1 MLKHSQLQHNL
12 NISMYSFQEIL
23 NLFDID
29 SYNISTED
37 IKRAKKKVLMLH
49 PDKSKLPSEYFLFYK
64 KALDIVY
71 NYYQETNKQNQEVN
85 PQQMVYNTKLLNTS
99 FSKAT
104 QSMLK
109 ETITNIPGEKFNQ
122 TFNELFEKNMAKQRD
137 ESKYQWF
144 KNDDEDPIYK
154 TDGPINKSNMNQAFE
169 QIKQQQQGL
178 IKYQGVQDFVVRG
191 NTSNCYLDND
201 DDDEDNTYISSD
213 PFNKLKFDDLR
224 KVHKDQTVF
233 AVSEREYDAM
243 AKYNNVEQYSR
254 ARGAQTLT
262 PLETQHAQKILME
275 QENLR
280 KQQMAQRQH
289 KAFNQTKEY
298 EQKNNSV
305 LAAFLQLKN

>member
-1 MLKHSQLQHNL
+1 MLKQSQLQHNL

-29 SYNISTED
+29 NYNISVED
-37 IKRAKKKVLMLH
+37 MKRAKKKVLMLH

-71 NYYQETNKQNQEVN
+71 NYYQETNKQNQEVS
-85 PQQMVYNTKLLNTS
+85 PQKMVYNTDSLNKN
-99 FSKAT
+99 FNKAT
-104 QSMLK
+104 QSKLK
-109 ETITNIPGEKFNQ
+109 ETINGISGDKFNQ
-122 TFNELFEKNMAKQRD
+122 TFNELFEKNMAKHRD
-137 ESKYQWF
+137 DSKYQWF
-144 KNDDEDPIYK
+144 KNDEEDPLYK
-154 TDGPINKSNMNQAFE
+154 TDGPVNKSNMNQAFE
-169 QIKQQQQGL
+169 QIKQQQQVL
-178 IKYQGVQDFVVRG
+178 IKYQGVQDFAVRG

-201 DDDEDNTYISSD
+201 DDDNDDTYISSD

-233 AVSEREYDAM
+233 AVSEREYDNM

-262 PLETQHAQKILME
+262 PLESQHAQKLLME

-289 KAFNQTKEY
+289 KAFNQSKEY
-298 EQKNNSV
+298 EQKNKSV
-305 LAAFLQLKN
+305 MAAFLQLKN